1 MHWRYNISRL
11 KVQGYGH
18 LVREVSSNAIINT
31 DKSEYE
37 LYMKR
42 TRIRESERDLISNAV
57 KEINNLKTELRE
69 IKNLLTKK
77 DKE

>member
-1 MHWRYNISRL
+1 MSRL

-31 DKSEYE
+31 DKREYE

>member
-1 MHWRYNISRL
+1 MSRL

-42 TRIRESERDLISNAV
+42 TRIRERERDLISNAV